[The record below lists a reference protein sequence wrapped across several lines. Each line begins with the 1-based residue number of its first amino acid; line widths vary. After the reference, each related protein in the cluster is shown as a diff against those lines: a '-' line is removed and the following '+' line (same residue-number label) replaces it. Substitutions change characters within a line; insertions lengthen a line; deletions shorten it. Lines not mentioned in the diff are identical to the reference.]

1 MNNSLALGSS
11 SQFIYATFWYSCFPK
26 CRIIHVFPTCL
37 APKIMR
43 GLWSFL
49 FFQAINSLYISL
61 FIFKDVVF
69 WVQKYIFSMIK
80 TWKEHTFSMIKTWK
94 NHTFSMIRRGNMDVG
109 GRFGAE
115 MIKENAQERPPVG
128 WRLSLCVGEAG
139 YYPII
144 IYLSHI
150 LLVYSESRLSFCSHF
165 TKTLNFVLGFL
176 RSA

>member
-109 GRFGAE
+109 GEIWGGDDQRKRTGTSSG
-115 MIKENAQERPPVG
+115 G
-128 WRLSLCVGEAG
+128 WRLSLCVGGAG
-139 YYPII
+139 YCPII
-144 IYLSHI
+144 SYLSQI

>member
-80 TWKEHTFSMIKTWK
+80 TWKEHTFSMIKTSK
-94 NHTFSMIRRGNMDVG
+94 NHTFPMLRRGNMDVG

-128 WRLSLCVGEAG
+128 WRLSLCVGVRA
-139 YYPII
+139 
-144 IYLSHI
+144 
-150 LLVYSESRLSFCSHF
+150 VTRLSFIYPISCWCI
-165 TKTLNFVLGFL
+165 LNQD
-176 RSA
+176 SASALTSRKP

>member
-115 MIKENAQERPPVG
+115 MIKENAQERPPVDG
-128 WRLSLCVGEAG
+128 GCPCAWGGAG
-139 YYPII
+139 YCPII
-144 IYLSHI
+144 IYLSQI

>member
-43 GLWSFL
+43 GVWSFL

-115 MIKENAQERPPVG
+115 MIKENAQERPPVDG
-128 WRLSLCVGEAG
+128 GCPCAWGERA
-139 YYPII
+139 IA
-144 IYLSHI
+144 
-150 LLVYSESRLSFCSHF
+150 RLSFIYPKSCWCI
-165 TKTLNFVLGFL
+165 LNQD
-176 RSA
+176 SASALTSRKP